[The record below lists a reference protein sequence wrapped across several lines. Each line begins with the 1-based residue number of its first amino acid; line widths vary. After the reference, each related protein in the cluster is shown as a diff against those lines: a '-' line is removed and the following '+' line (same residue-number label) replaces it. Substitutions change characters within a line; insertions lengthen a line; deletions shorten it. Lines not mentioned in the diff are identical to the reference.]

1 MKYKAFKQSIKQA
14 AQSLT
19 KINKKEPIRIISHL
33 DSDGITSAAI
43 LINALNKQNR
53 KYSLS
58 IIQQLSQEII
68 EQLSKESYKNFVFT
82 DIGSGQLLLI
92 KEKLRQKNVFIFDH
106 HQPESK
112 EKFNKIVHVNP
123 HLFGIDGSRE
133 ISGAGVV
140 YLITKEIG
148 QSNKDMAHIAVIG
161 ALGDIQEHHG
171 FLKLNNEILEEAVK
185 HGKIKVINGLRIFG
199 AQTKPLHKILEY
211 STEHY
216 IPGVTGSESGAIAF
230 LQQLGINPKLGNS
243 WKKLVNLDDDELKK
257 LATGLVMRR
266 LDQEKPEHII
276 GPVYILKEEKKGSP
290 LRDAKEFS
298 TLLNACGRLGKASL
312 GIGVCLNDM
321 SMKKRALK
329 SLSDYKGEIIK
340 VLKWY
345 ETSEDILRD
354 GAYIIINAQDEIRST
369 MIGTIASI
377 IARSNTESLFV
388 LGLARIGDGTTK
400 ISLRITQRR
409 DDINLVKIL
418 KEITHK
424 TSGQSGGHSNAAGA
438 LISSQTEERFIEESK
453 KVLGRYAI
461 EEVVK

>member
-1 MKYKAFKQSIKQA
+1 MKYKSFKQSIKQA
-14 AQSLT
+14 AKALT
-19 KINKKEPIRIISHL
+19 QINKKEPIRMISHL

-58 IIQQLSQEII
+58 IVQQLSQEVI
-68 EQLSKESYKNFVFT
+68 EQLSKETYKNLVFT
-82 DIGSGQLLLI
+82 DIGSGQFLLI
-92 KEKLRQKNVFIFDH
+92 KEKLKHKNVFIFDH

-112 EKFNKIVHVNP
+112 EKSNKVVHVNP
-123 HLFGIDGSRE
+123 HLHGIDGSKE

-140 YLITKEIG
+140 YLITKEMDK
-148 QSNKDMAHIAVIG
+148 SNEDMAHIAVIG
-161 ALGDIQEHHG
+161 ALGDVQEHRG

-185 HGKIKVINGLRIFG
+185 QKKIKVINGLRVFG
-199 AQTKPLHKILEY
+199 AQTKPLHKMLEY

-230 LQQLGINPKLGNS
+230 LQQLGINPKSGND
-243 WKKLVNLDDDELKK
+243 WKRLVNLEEEELKK

-266 LDQEKPEHII
+266 LDEEKPEHII
-276 GPVYILKEEKKGSP
+276 GPVYILKQEKKGSP

-312 GIGVCLNDM
+312 GIGVCLNDKA
-321 SMKKRALK
+321 MKKRALK
-329 SLSDYKGEIIK
+329 SLSDYKEEIIK

-345 ETSEDILRD
+345 ETSEHVLRND
-354 GAYIIINAQDEIRST
+354 AYIIINAKDEVKST

-377 IARSNTESLFV
+377 IARSNTESLFI

-400 ISLRITQRR
+400 VSLRITQKR
-409 DDINLVKIL
+409 DDINLVKLL
-418 KEITHK
+418 KEVTHK
-424 TSGQSGGHSNAAGA
+424 TGGQSGGHSNAAGA
-438 LISSQTEERFIEESK
+438 LISSRAEKEFIKQAK
-453 KVLGRYAI
+453 KVLEKYAI